1 MKEQL
6 ERKRLN
12 KQSQEAA
19 SNKKLQEKVDS
30 LWDHHY
36 IKEEDLGIAVESDE
50 PGDVGE
56 VPRAW
61 EVGAEGGARLTAH
74 LGNHSEDSPT
84 PG

>member
-30 LWDHHY
+30 L
-36 IKEEDLGIAVESDE
+36 
-50 PGDVGE
+50 
-56 VPRAW
+56 
-61 EVGAEGGARLTAH
+61 
-74 LGNHSEDSPT
+74 
-84 PG
+84 

>member
-12 KQSQEAA
+12 KQSQEVA
-19 SNKKLQEKVDS
+19 SKKLQEKVDS

-61 EVGAEGGARLTAH
+61 EVGAEGGTRLIAH
-74 LGNHSEDSPT
+74 LGNHSKDSAT